1 MTVKELIEQLKQ
13 VENQDMDVIIV
24 GTDHTD
30 YTYYNGV
37 DETRTSL
44 ICVNGELEYEIDI
57 DDDDIDDGIELQE
70 AFIIDGGMF

>member
-57 DDDDIDDGIELQE
+57 DDDDIDDGIEVQE
-70 AFIIDGGMF
+70 AFIIDGGVF

>member
-13 VENQDMDVIIV
+13 VKNQDMDVIIV
-24 GTDHTD
+24 GTDRTD

-57 DDDDIDDGIELQE
+57 DDDDIDDGIEVQE

>member
-37 DETRTSL
+37 YETRTS
-44 ICVNGELEYEIDI
+44 
-57 DDDDIDDGIELQE
+57 
-70 AFIIDGGMF
+70 

>member
-57 DDDDIDDGIELQE
+57 DDDDIDDGIEVQE

>member
-57 DDDDIDDGIELQE
+57 DDDDTYDGIEVQE

>member
-57 DDDDIDDGIELQE
+57 DDGDTYDGIEVQE